1 MSHLTPKEN
10 LLRLMSGEIPEWV
23 PSYSYYGPH
32 PGVDEPP
39 PNMSI
44 MNSALMGGRGPMGR
58 GGTPGDFKD
67 MWGVPFESVDMVGG
81 FALPKPGHFIL
92 DDITKWR
99 DIIKTP
105 DISGVDWE
113 KSAKEDLERLPYS
126 RETSALFYGPSG
138 LGFFQ
143 TLMSFM
149 GFNEGLCAMS
159 EEPEEVKE
167 LLAYMHEFYYG
178 IAVKYIEYV
187 KPDVLQLTDDTASER
202 APFISPAMFREFLL
216 PLYDDY
222 ARLARNR
229 GIPINFHNCGRSQP
243 FFDDLVRIG
252 VTSWEPVQ
260 LSNDLVEIKKKFG
273 RRLVLGGG
281 WEARGHLLDPNVTDE
296 EIRQSVRDAIDAY
309 APGGGFMFAGSFTPG
324 SRDDQVARHKN
335 EVMQKEVYEYGRTFY
350 NKG

>member
-1 MSHLTPKEN
+1 MAHLTPKEN
-10 LLRLMSGEIPEWV
+10 LLRLFSGEIPEWV
-23 PSYSYYGPH
+23 PSYSYYGPF

-39 PNMSI
+39 PNMSV
-44 MNSALMGGRGPMGR
+44 MNSYMMGNRPPRGETPP
-58 GGTPGDFKD
+58 GGTFKD
-67 MWGVPFESVDMVGG
+67 MWGVTCVAVEAVGG
-81 FALPKPGHFIL
+81 FALPEPGNFIL

-99 DIIKTP
+99 DVIKAP
-105 DISGVDWE
+105 DISGIDWE

-126 RETSALFYGPSG
+126 RDVSALFYGPSG

-167 LLAYMHEFYYG
+167 LFAYMHNFYFG

-187 KPDVLQLTDDTASER
+187 QPDVLQLTDDTASER
-202 APFISPAMFREFLL
+202 APFISPDMFREFLL
-216 PLYDDY
+216 PIYDDY

-229 GIPINFHNCGRSQP
+229 GIPINFHNCGRSEP
-243 FFDDLVRIG
+243 FFNDLVRIG
-252 VTSWEPVQ
+252 ITSWEPVQ
-260 LSNDLVEIKKKFG
+260 LSNDLHEIKKKFG

-281 WEARGHLLDPNVTDE
+281 WEARGNLLDPNISDE

-309 APGGGFMFAGSFTPG
+309 APGGGYMFAGAFTPG
-324 SRDDQVARHKN
+324 SRDDQVAAHKN
-335 EVMQKEVYEYGRTFY
+335 EVLQKEVFEYGRTFY
-350 NKG
+350 H